1 MPTIRQGG
9 HGHIA
14 VQITGDHNDVTVSCG
29 QLVLRLL
36 AKHTRKR
43 SPRTE
48 LDILRA
54 EIRPLALLGRDSEL
68 ASLQAW
74 LDDPR
79 PVLARGL
86 TGPAGS
92 GKTRLGIE
100 LSERAPQGWATGFLD
115 GDDLAAFVAAERTA
129 RWQPQTRLLVVI
141 DYAARRART
150 LNAWLHGLARRPESE
165 RPRLRLLLLERHGSA
180 SEGWWSELRRLEGSD
195 EALLDLLDPLE
206 PVPLAPLTG
215 LELRRTLLAGSMA
228 EGCRLHGRPLLA
240 PPAPGTDPAF
250 DRRLAG
256 QPAAAEPLYLMMA
269 GLHAARHGLGTLLA
283 LGRLDLALEL
293 ACWERDRL
301 TTLARSRGVPE
312 RMLLH
317 LVACVTL
324 QRGLPRRQR
333 RALIE
338 REGEALR
345 WRDMAN
351 YEPLADVL
359 IDALPPTEDGT
370 TLRGIEPDLIGETL
384 CLLVLTID
392 DELDARA
399 MIDRCRE
406 RALVGTAQQL
416 ILTVQDFARPATE
429 LTHAAAR
436 PSRRPEAA
444 LLSGWLGKAN
454 PALAWLDHLVTGT
467 ADLGRLMGIADQ
479 MPPYTVLLREQA
491 ASLFQRIVDLLRS
504 ITIASQEE
512 SPRSLLAAALNNL
525 AARLSELG
533 QRETAVTAAQEAV
546 DLNRE
551 LAADRP
557 EVFQSN
563 LAMALNNLGTFFS
576 ELGQSEAALTAVQ
589 KAVDY

>member
-1 MPTIRQGG
+1 MPTIRQDG

-14 VQITGDHNDVTVSCG
+14 VQIAGDHNDVTVSCG
-29 QLVLRLL
+29 QPVLRLL

-43 SPRTE
+43 PPRTE

-79 PVLARGL
+79 PVLVRGL

-100 LSERAPQGWATGFLD
+100 LSERAAPQDWATGFLD

-195 EALLDLLDPLE
+195 DALLDLLDPLE

-215 LELRRTLLAGSMA
+215 LELRRTLLAGSMT
-228 EGCRLHGRPLLA
+228 ESHELCGLA
-240 PPAPGTDPAF
+240 PPTPGVEQLDHILQELPVT
-250 DRRLAG
+250 
-256 QPAAAEPLYLMMA
+256 AEPLFLILT
-269 GLHAARHGLGTLLA
+269 GLLAARTGVDATPTRGQ
-283 LGRLDLALEL
+283 LALEL

-301 TTLARSRGVPE
+301 RTLARGRGVPE

-324 QRGLPRRQR
+324 QRGLPRKQR

-338 REGEALR
+338 RESEALS
-345 WRDMAN
+345 WRDVAA
-351 YEPLADVL
+351 YEPLAEVL
-359 IDALPPTEDGT
+359 TDALPPAEDGT
-370 TLRGIEPDLIGETL
+370 TLRGLEPDLIGEAF
-384 CLLVLTID
+384 CLLILSTD
-392 DELDARA
+392 HELDACA
-399 MIDRCRE
+399 LIDRCRE

-416 ILTVQDFARPATE
+416 ILTVQDFARPTTE
-429 LTHAAAR
+429 LVHASVQ

-444 LLSGWLGKAN
+444 LLSVWLGAAN
-454 PALAWLDHLVTGT
+454 PALAWLDQLVAGT
-467 ADLGRLMGIADQ
+467 DDPDWLMSIADQ
-479 MPPYTVLLREQA
+479 IPHYTLLLREHA
-491 ASLFQRIVDLLRS
+491 ASICQRIAGRLLLIVTGLSNDNSRYH
-504 ITIASQEE
+504 
-512 SPRSLLAAALNNL
+512 LANTLNNL
-525 AARLSELG
+525 AFRLSESWPARAG
-533 QRETAVTAAQEAV
+533 PRSVAG
-546 DLNRE
+546 R
-551 LAADRP
+551 R
-557 EVFQSN
+557 
-563 LAMALNNLGTFFS
+563 
-576 ELGQSEAALTAVQ
+576 
-589 KAVDY
+589 